1 MAENK
6 NVKIFHSIR
15 GVYQNFG
22 EIPKVDLE
30 IDLDNEYNIYKY
42 KDDNIIKK
50 LKNIIISKLE

>member
-1 MAENK
+1 MFMAENK

-15 GVYQNFG
+15 GVSQNFV

-42 KDDNIIKK
+42 KDDNIIKN
-50 LKNIIISKLE
+50 LKI